1 MEELRDKIE
10 RYKQGEVKALEEI
23 LIQMTPLV
31 KSYAAKI
38 HFMEYEDAMQ
48 ELYIALLKCIPKLSS
63 DKTTAE
69 SIRYMEVSVKNEYRR
84 LCKKYLALKGKIEI
98 EYLMEGT
105 VSKKDTADL
114 NDVVFFVTI
123 DSFKKNN
130 TRKWMILQLSLK
142 QNMTDAEIARYLGVS
157 RQYIN
162 SLRKSVTKEY
172 KEWL

>member
-10 RYKQGEVKALEEI
+10 RYKQGEDKALEEI

-105 VSKKDTADL
+105 VSKKDTVDL
-114 NDVVFFVTI
+114 NDVEFFVTI
-123 DSFKKNN
+123 DSFATVYKGNIIKNLIMDCQSYTKYRPN
-130 TRKWMILQLSLK
+130 ETTGGIFVSWRRKEELP
-142 QNMTDAEIARYLGVS
+142 TGA
-157 RQYIN
+157 
-162 SLRKSVTKEY
+162 
-172 KEWL
+172 

>member
-1 MEELRDKIE
+1 
-10 RYKQGEVKALEEI
+10 
-23 LIQMTPLV
+23 
-31 KSYAAKI
+31 
-38 HFMEYEDAMQ
+38 
-48 ELYIALLKCIPKLSS
+48 
-63 DKTTAE
+63 
-69 SIRYMEVSVKNEYRR
+69 MEVSVKNEYRR

-105 VSKKDTADL
+105 VSKKDTVDL
-114 NDVVFFVTI
+114 NDVEFFVTI

-162 SLRKSVTKEY
+162 SLRKSVAKEY